1 MENFNTL
8 LRGDEGALKRALYKS
23 MGFTDE
29 ALSRPLIA
37 VVNSYTNATP
47 GHANLNQLADQV
59 TRGIEAAGGTA
70 MTFSTIAPCDG
81 IAEGHMGMRYILPSR
96 DVITASVECMVRAHR
111 FDGMVLLGSCD
122 KIVPGMLMAAARLDL
137 PAIFLNGG
145 PMYPARYHGKDYDG
159 NIVTESIGWKQRG
172 EIDAAEFRRI
182 ENLAE
187 PCVGSCA
194 MLGTAN
200 TMGMVAEALGMSLPG
215 CAAIP
220 AVDAKRMQAGYET
233 GRAVMNLVRRGIR
246 ARQILTE
253 ESIENAIA
261 LIMAT
266 GGSTNAIM
274 HLQAIHREAG
284 LGDLPLS
291 RFDEFSRRIPQVA
304 SVYPASPY
312 DMVDFYQAGGVP
324 AVLWE
329 LKDRLHLGAM
339 TCTGRT
345 LGEELSDVAP
355 SVRREVIRTAQEP
368 FSSMGGVAVLE
379 GNLAPLGAVVK
390 PAAVPEQLF
399 VFRGPA
405 RVFHSEQEAVEA
417 IWNGQIEPGT
427 CIVLRYEGPKGGPGM
442 PEMYRPMKALEG
454 MALSDSC
461 ALITDGRFSGS
472 NRGLFV
478 GHISPEA
485 YEGGLLALVEDGDEI
500 LIDIPGRKLTLHVP
514 QETLSRRAGHWKRPE
529 KDIPDGY
536 LNIYQAMSSSAAEGA
551 VVGGKH
557 HDRMEER

>member
-1 MENFNTL
+1 MENFNAL

-145 PMYPARYHGKDYDG
+145 PMYPARYRGKDYDG

-172 EIDAAEFRRI
+172 EIDAKEFLRI

-233 GRAVMNLVRRGIR
+233 GRAIMKLVQRGIT
-246 ARQILTE
+246 ARKVITE

-291 RFDEFSRRIPQVA
+291 RFDEFSRRIPQIA

-312 DMVDFYQAGGVP
+312 DMVDFYHAGGVP
-324 AVLWE
+324 AVLCE
-329 LKDRLHLGAM
+329 LRPLLHTECV
-339 TCTGRT
+339 TCTGET
-345 LGEELSDVAP
+345 LGENLAEVQP
-355 SVRREVIRTAQEP
+355 SEMREVIRTAQEP
-368 FSSMGGVAVLE
+368 FSRTGGVAVLE
-379 GNLAPLGAVVK
+379 GNLAPKGAVVK
-390 PAAVPEQLF
+390 PAAVPEQLLTF
-399 VFRGPA
+399 KGRAQVFG
-405 RVFHSEQEAVEA
+405 SEQEAVEA
-417 IWNGQIEPGT
+417 IWNGHVAPET

-454 MALSDSC
+454 MNLSGSC

-485 YEGGLLALVEDGDEI
+485 YEGGLLGLVEDGDEI
-500 LIDIPGRKLTLHVP
+500 LIDIPNRRIELNVPEQTLTA
-514 QETLSRRAGHWKRPE
+514 RREGWKRPH

-536 LNIYQAMSSSAAEGA
+536 LKIYQTASRSAAEGA
-551 VVGGKH
+551 VVGVYNA
-557 HDRMEER
+557 DVE

>member
-1 MENFNTL
+1 MENFNAL

-145 PMYPARYHGKDYDG
+145 PMYPARYRGKDYDG

-172 EIDAAEFRRI
+172 EIDAKEFLRI

-233 GRAVMNLVRRGIR
+233 GRAIMKLVQRGIT
-246 ARQILTE
+246 ARKVITE

-291 RFDEFSRRIPQVA
+291 RFDEFSRRIPQIA

-312 DMVDFYQAGGVP
+312 DMVDFYHAGGVP
-324 AVLWE
+324 AVLCE
-329 LKDRLHLGAM
+329 LRPLLHTECV
-339 TCTGRT
+339 TCTGET
-345 LGEELSDVAP
+345 LGENLAEVQP
-355 SVRREVIRTAQEP
+355 SEMREVIRTAQQP
-368 FSSMGGVAVLE
+368 FSRTGGVAVLE
-379 GNLAPLGAVVK
+379 GNLAPKGAVVK
-390 PAAVPEQLF
+390 PAAVPEQLLTF
-399 VFRGPA
+399 KGRAQVFG
-405 RVFHSEQEAVEA
+405 SEQEAVEA
-417 IWNGQIEPGT
+417 IWNGHVAPET

-454 MALSDSC
+454 MNLSGSC

-485 YEGGLLALVEDGDEI
+485 YEGGLLGLVEDGDEI
-500 LIDIPGRKLTLHVP
+500 LIDIPNRRIELNVPEQTLTA
-514 QETLSRRAGHWKRPE
+514 RREGWKRPH

-536 LNIYQAMSSSAAEGA
+536 LKIYQTASRSAAEGA
-551 VVGGKH
+551 VVGVYNV
-557 HDRMEER
+557 DVE

>member
-1 MENFNTL
+1 MEYFNTL

-145 PMYPARYHGKDYDG
+145 PMYPARYRGKDYDG

-200 TMGMVAEALGMSLPG
+200 TMGMVSEALGMSLPG

-233 GRAVMNLVRRGIR
+233 GRAIMNLVRRGIR
-246 ARQILTE
+246 ARQIITR
-253 ESIENAIA
+253 ESVENAIA

-291 RFDEFSRRIPQVA
+291 RFDELSRSIPQVA

-312 DMVDFYQAGGVP
+312 DMVDFYEAGGVP
-324 AVLWE
+324 AVLRE
-329 LKDRLHLGAM
+329 LGNMLHLNAM
-339 TCTGRT
+339 TCTGKT
-345 LGEELSDVAP
+345 LGEELANVAP
-355 SVRREVIRTAQEP
+355 SPRREVIRTADVP
-368 FSSMGGVAVLE
+368 FSATGGVAVLE
-379 GNLAPLGAVVK
+379 GNLAPLGAVIK

-399 VFRGPA
+399 TFRGPA
-405 RVFHSEQEAVEA
+405 RVYQSEQEAVEA
-417 IWNGQIEPGT
+417 IWGGQIAPGT

-500 LIDIPGRKLTLHVP
+500 QIDIPNRRLTLCVS
-514 QETLSRRAGHWKRPE
+514 QQTLDSRAAVWKRPE
-529 KDIPDGY
+529 KEIPDGY
-536 LNIYQAMSSSAAEGA
+536 LHLYQAASRSAAEGA
-551 VVGGKH
+551 VMGGVKR
-557 HDRMEER
+557 D

>member
-1 MENFNTL
+1 MENFNAL

-145 PMYPARYHGKDYDG
+145 PMYPARYRGKDYDG

-172 EIDAAEFRRI
+172 EIDAKEFLRI

-233 GRAVMNLVRRGIR
+233 GRAIMKLVQRGIT
-246 ARQILTE
+246 ARKVITE

-312 DMVDFYQAGGVP
+312 DMVDFYHAGGVP
-324 AVLWE
+324 AVLCE
-329 LKDRLHLGAM
+329 LRSLLHTECV
-339 TCTGRT
+339 TCTGET
-345 LGEELSDVAP
+345 LGENLAEVQP
-355 SVRREVIRTAQEP
+355 SEMREVIRTAQQP
-368 FSSMGGVAVLE
+368 FSRTGGVAVLE
-379 GNLAPLGAVVK
+379 GNLAPKGAVVK
-390 PAAVPEQLF
+390 PAAVPEQLLTF
-399 VFRGPA
+399 KGHAQVFG
-405 RVFHSEQEAVEA
+405 SEQEAVEA
-417 IWNGQIEPGT
+417 IWNGRVNPET

-454 MALSDSC
+454 MNLSGSC

-485 YEGGLLALVEDGDEI
+485 YEGGLLGLVEDGDEI
-500 LIDIPGRKLTLHVP
+500 LIDIPNRRIELNVPEQTLTA
-514 QETLSRRAGHWKRPE
+514 RREGWKRPH

-536 LNIYQAMSSSAAEGA
+536 LKIYQTASRSAAEGA
-551 VVGGKH
+551 VVGAYNA
-557 HDRMEER
+557 DVE

>member
-1 MENFNTL
+1 MENYNEL
-8 LRGDEGALKRALYKS
+8 LRGDQGALKRALYKS

-29 ALSRPLIA
+29 ALSRPIIA

-81 IAEGHMGMRYILPSR
+81 IAEGHVGMRYILPAR

-111 FDGMVLLGSCD
+111 FDGIVLLGSCD
-122 KIVPGMLMAAARLDL
+122 KIVPGMLMAAARLNL

-159 NIVTESIGWKQRG
+159 NIVTEAIGWKQRG
-172 EIDAAEFRRI
+172 EIDSREFLKI

-220 AVDAKRMQAGYET
+220 AVDARRMQAGYET
-233 GRAVMNLVRRGIR
+233 GRAIMKLVEREIT
-246 ARQILTE
+246 ARQVITE
-253 ESIENAIA
+253 ESIENAIT

-291 RFDEFSRRIPQVA
+291 RFDEFSRRIPQIA

-312 DMVDFYQAGGVP
+312 DMVDFYHAGGVP
-324 AVLWE
+324 AVMAE
-329 LKDRLHLGAM
+329 LEPMLHLDCM
-339 TCTGRT
+339 TCTCETVGV
-345 LGEELSDVAP
+345 ELQKAERSKM
-355 SVRREVIRTAQEP
+355 REVIRTAEAP
-368 FSSMGGVAVLE
+368 FSETGGVAVLG

-390 PAAVPEQLF
+390 PAAVPEHLLKF
-399 VFRGPA
+399 KGKA
-405 RVFHSEQEAVEA
+405 RVFQSEQEAVAA
-417 IWNGQIEPGT
+417 IWNGEVEQGT

-454 MALSDSC
+454 MGLAKSC

-500 LIDIPGRKLTLHVP
+500 VIDIPMCKIELLVTPEILADRKK
-514 QETLSRRAGHWKRPE
+514 AWKKPA

-536 LNIYQAMSSSAAEGA
+536 LKLYRAASRSAAEGA
-551 VVGGKH
+551 TVGGYDVDVEK
-557 HDRMEER
+557 

>member
-1 MENFNTL
+1 
-8 LRGDEGALKRALYKS
+8 

-145 PMYPARYHGKDYDG
+145 PMYPARYRGKDYDG

-172 EIDAAEFRRI
+172 EIDAKEFLRI

-233 GRAVMNLVRRGIR
+233 GRAIMKLVQRGIT
-246 ARQILTE
+246 ARNVITE

-291 RFDEFSRRIPQVA
+291 RFDEFSRRIPQIA

-312 DMVDFYQAGGVP
+312 DMVDFYHAGGVP
-324 AVLWE
+324 AVLCE
-329 LKDRLHLGAM
+329 LRPLLHTECV
-339 TCTGRT
+339 TCTGET
-345 LGEELSDVAP
+345 LGENLAEVQP
-355 SVRREVIRTAQEP
+355 SEMREVIRTAQEP
-368 FSSMGGVAVLE
+368 FSRTGGVAVLE
-379 GNLAPLGAVVK
+379 GNLAPKGAVVK
-390 PAAVPEQLF
+390 PAAVPEQLLTF
-399 VFRGPA
+399 KGRAQVFG
-405 RVFHSEQEAVEA
+405 SEQEAVEA
-417 IWNGQIEPGT
+417 IWNGHVAPET

-454 MALSDSC
+454 MNLSGSC

-485 YEGGLLALVEDGDEI
+485 YEGGLLGLVEDGDEI
-500 LIDIPGRKLTLHVP
+500 LIDIPNRRIELNVPEQTLTA
-514 QETLSRRAGHWKRPE
+514 RREGWKRPH

-536 LNIYQAMSSSAAEGA
+536 LKIYQTASRSAAEGA
-551 VVGGKH
+551 VVGAYNA
-557 HDRMEER
+557 DVE

>member
-1 MENFNTL
+1 MENYNEL
-8 LRGDEGALKRALYKS
+8 LRGDQGALKRALYKS

-29 ALSRPLIA
+29 ALSRPIIA

-81 IAEGHMGMRYILPSR
+81 IAEGHVGMRYILPAR

-111 FDGMVLLGSCD
+111 FDGIVLLGSCD

-159 NIVTESIGWKQRG
+159 NIVTEAIGWKQRG
-172 EIDAAEFRRI
+172 EIDAKEFLKI

-220 AVDAKRMQAGYET
+220 AVDARRMQAGYET
-233 GRAVMNLVRRGIR
+233 GRAIMKLVERKIT
-246 ARQILTE
+246 ARQVITK

-291 RFDEFSRRIPQVA
+291 RFDEFSRRIPQIA

-312 DMVDFYQAGGVP
+312 DMVDFYHAGGVP
-324 AVLWE
+324 AVMAE
-329 LKDRLHLGAM
+329 LEPMLHLDCV
-339 TCTGRT
+339 TCTGEPV
-345 LGEELSDVAP
+345 GVELQKAERSKM
-355 SVRREVIRTAQEP
+355 REVIRTAEAP
-368 FSSMGGVAVLE
+368 FSETGGVAVLE

-390 PAAVPEQLF
+390 PAAVPEHLLTF
-399 VFRGPA
+399 KGKA
-405 RVFHSEQEAVEA
+405 RVFQSEQEAVSA
-417 IWNGQIEPGT
+417 IWNGEVEQGT

-454 MALSDSC
+454 MDLAKSC

-500 LIDIPGRKLTLHVP
+500 AIDIPMRKI
-514 QETLSRRAGHWKRPE
+514 ELSVNPEILADRKKAWKKPE

-536 LNIYQAMSSSAAEGA
+536 LKLYRAASRSAAEGA
-551 VVGGKH
+551 TVGGYDVDVEK
-557 HDRMEER
+557 